1 VEDVS
6 TTAIRDEIAVVDRR
20 LVIVQVLTTF
30 EEVEVASQLFLTDL
44 VELVA
49 VWW

>member
-1 VEDVS
+1 MEDVS
-6 TTAIRDEIAVVDRR
+6 TTAIRDEIVVADRR

-30 EEVEVASQLFLTDL
+30 EEVEVASQLFLSDL
-44 VELVA
+44 VELVV

>member
-1 VEDVS
+1 MADVS
-6 TTAIRDEIAVVDRR
+6 TTAIRDEIVDRR

-30 EEVEVASQLFLTDL
+30 EEVEVASQLFLGDL
-44 VELVA
+44 VELVV